1 MSLVKHQI
9 SLLNIHFQTLSAPP
23 PFSHHYQIILDLSAD
38 NPRVDFTISYP
49 GREKLSEEE
58 ILEEGFTL
66 EDDYQWKGELPKS
79 WKFAIIDELRK
90 TKSLFDAPKPHAQQV
105 LQLHITYKN
114 DDQQSGIPNNTGSWE
129 YFAQEMV
136 QAIYEISQKE
146 LPLEITY
153 LEIGKHSTERIVIN
167 PSFSARKVKVGRQQP
182 AGGHN
187 KEYDWSQ
194 LKPLLEVIYLPD
206 YDAAQSSEKE
216 PGKPGSYISP
226 GDGLWYEL
234 GKAVTNPGGKKD
246 VVGEMQQR
254 IRQL

>member
-9 SLLNIHFQTLSAPP
+9 KLLDIHYQTLSAPP
-23 PFSHHYQIILDLSAD
+23 PFSHHYQISLGLSAEQ
-38 NPRVDFTISYP
+38 PQVGFTISYS

-66 EDDYQWKGELPKS
+66 EDDYQWQGELPKS

-90 TKSLFDAPKPHAQQV
+90 SKSLFDAPKPHAQAV
-105 LQLHITYKN
+105 LQLDITYEN
-114 DDQQSGIPNNTGSWE
+114 GEQQSGIPNNPENWE

-146 LPLEITY
+146 LPLEIIY
-153 LEIGKHSTERIVIN
+153 LEIGKHGTESIGIN
-167 PSFSARKVKVGRQQP
+167 PSFSARRVRVERHQA
-182 AGGHN
+182 AGSHK

-206 YDAAQSSEKE
+206 YDAEQGSEKK